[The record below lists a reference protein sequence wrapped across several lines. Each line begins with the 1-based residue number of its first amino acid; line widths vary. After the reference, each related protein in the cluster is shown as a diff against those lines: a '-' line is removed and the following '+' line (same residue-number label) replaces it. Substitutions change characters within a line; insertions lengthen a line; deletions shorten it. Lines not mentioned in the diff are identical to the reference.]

1 MHLNDETFSTVLDST
16 PLVSLDLVVRRKN
29 GDVLLGQRVNR
40 PAKDYW
46 FVPGGRIYKNESL
59 GKAFERLTK
68 VELGEAFAIKD
79 ATLLGPYDH
88 FYEDSVFGN
97 TPSTHYVAIAYVI
110 DVALLSNLP
119 LQQHSAYK
127 WATLEQLKSDT
138 SIHEHTRVYF
148 EHEFFD

>member
-110 DVALLSNLP
+110 DVPLLNNLP
-119 LQQHSAYK
+119 LQQHSAYQ
-127 WATLEQLKSDT
+127 WATLEQLKSD
-138 SIHEHTRVYF
+138 SGIHKHTRVYF